1 MTDEDVDEAMILR
14 FKDGDERAFADLVS
28 RHKEPLHRFIFR
40 YVQDHAEAEALLF
53 DCFIRA
59 WRGRLSYERTAQFQ
73 TWLFSIAINLCRDYG
88 RKRTRRPGDFAST
101 SVEFCAERDGAPSDS
116 DPSGIAEM
124 NEDVEKLRQE
134 INALPHDQ
142 KTALVLF
149 ALEGRSQEEV
159 SKMLGCSVKAVE
171 TRIYHARRELRRRL
185 GNAQE
190 G

>member
-1 MTDEDVDEAMILR
+1 MTDEDDDEMILR
-14 FKDGDERAFADLVS
+14 FTDGDERAFADLVS

-59 WRGRLSYERTAQFQ
+59 WRGRGSYERTARFQ
-73 TWLFSIAINLCRDYG
+73 TWLFSIPINLCRDYG
-88 RKRTRRPGDFAST
+88 RKQTRRPGDFASA
-101 SVEFCAERDGAPSDS
+101 SVEFCAERDGGPLAEN
-116 DPSGIAEM
+116 PSGIAEI
-124 NEDVEKLRQE
+124 NEDVERLRQE

-149 ALEGRSQEEV
+149 ALEGHSQEEI
-159 SKMLGCSVKAVE
+159 SRMLGCSVKAVE

-185 GNAQE
+185 DSTE
-190 G
+190 EE